1 MGQYGVGLRP
11 APMNREYVGW
21 VFDPHYMYFPSAR
34 VEDPCYIGGRDNA
47 PPYFE
52 LVLII
57 GGVWGGF
64 GA

>member
-1 MGQYGVGLRP
+1 
-11 APMNREYVGW
+11 MNREYVGW